1 MRQFLNN
8 VMLVVALVM
17 LAVGL
22 LFLVYGYYAVWFTR
36 HESTPWRAILS
47 FIYLIPGWA
56 LTVMGYV
63 GWRIEGVRAARQ
75 SGRERESV

>member
-8 VMLVVALVM
+8 VMLVVDLVM
-17 LAVGL
+17 LVAGL
-22 LFLVYGYYAVWFTR
+22 LLLADGYVVWSTR
-36 HESTPWRAILS
+36 HESDWPRANYS
-47 FIYLIPGWA
+47 FVYLIPGWA

-75 SGRERESV
+75 SGREHESV